1 MSRADRGRTR
11 KQSPSGQVMEM
22 KLRSG
27 RVPLRLA
34 LCGVLVSGV
43 LAGSAAP
50 VSAAC
55 ETIWVKAYDVE
66 LEIERKVYRVGDT
79 ARVEGTVTRK
89 DTGAPVASAKFWAA
103 LLFEDSMVLDSD
115 ETNSGGAAETHLK
128 LKKNY
133 VELGPARLLAL
144 AYFRVADAQCA
155 AVVEYGE
162 KRLRKAFTIKP

>member
-1 MSRADRGRTR
+1 
-11 KQSPSGQVMEM
+11 M

-34 LCGVLVSGV
+34 LCGALVSGV

-55 ETIWVKAYDVE
+55 ETVWVKAYDVD

-79 ARVEGTVTRK
+79 ARVEATVTRK
-89 DTGAPVASAKFWAA
+89 DTGAPVASANFWAA
-103 LLFEDSMVLDSD
+103 LLFEDSMVFDFD
-115 ETNSGGAAETHLK
+115 ETDTSGLAVTDLK
-128 LKKNY
+128 LKKKH

-144 AYFRVADAQCA
+144 AVFEVADAQCA
-155 AVVEYGE
+155 ALVEYGE
-162 KRLRKAFTIKP
+162 KRMRKAFVIKP